1 MFPCLS
7 GLADNNLI
15 GVSPNNVRLSC
26 SDITYDNGDQV
37 YLVNTSWVIT
47 LPPVVGQ
54 GLFKMTLFRQEFR
67 GTNFQTNLEIFSLEF
82 PEVRQCEDVT
92 VREQLMI
99 LPPFMAGVNY
109 RIDIST
115 GESVVLQRKQ
125 TDSNLKKRYYVSLR
139 GM

>member
-7 GLADNNLI
+7 GLADNDAI
-15 GVSPNNVRLSC
+15 GVSSNNVRLSC
-26 SDITYDNGDQV
+26 SDITYDTGNQV

-54 GLFKMTLFRQEFR
+54 GLFKMTLSRRKVGGAF
-67 GTNFQTNLEIFSLEF
+67 GISEIFSLSF
-82 PEVRQCEDVT
+82 PELRQCENVT

-99 LPPFMAGVNY
+99 LSPFMAGVNY

-125 TDSNLKKRYYVSLR
+125 TGSDPNIRYLVSLH
-139 GM
+139 GMYM

>member
-1 MFPCLS
+1 M
-7 GLADNNLI
+7 
-15 GVSPNNVRLSC
+15 RLSC
-26 SDITYDNGDQV
+26 SDITYDTGDQV

-47 LPPVVGQ
+47 LPTVVGQ
-54 GLFKMTLFRQEFR
+54 GLFKITLSRQEFR
-67 GTNFQTNLEIFSLEF
+67 GTTFQTRSEIFSLSF
-82 PEVRQCEDVT
+82 PELRQCEDVT

-125 TDSNLKKRYYVSLR
+125 TDSDPNKRNYVSLQ
-139 GM
+139 GMYR